1 MFFFSEQ
8 ISNQFEELT
17 NNITVKVDNEGNILA
32 KREEQFA
39 NQFKELTNNI
49 TVKMETERDIL
60 AKLKESIIQPSVAF
74 HVHNVKD
81 LVLDTKNEVLVFE
94 SIITNEGSGYDKS
107 TGIFTAPVEGT
118 YFFTVHVCTANSKY
132 SPIGLVLDSTFVARS
147 INYDTDSYTCS
158 SVSAIVRMKS
168 GGRVWVASTSG
179 STAYVLYTHNLH
191 IMNTFSG
198 MFIST

>member
-74 HVHNVKD
+74 HVHNVND
-81 LVLDTKNEVLVFE
+81 LVLDTNNEVLVFE

-107 TGIFTAPVEGT
+107 TGIFTAPIEGT

-147 INYDTDSYTCS
+147 INFDKDTYTCG
-158 SVSAIVRMKS
+158 SVSAIVKIKS
-168 GGRVWVASTSG
+168 GGQVWVASTNYDTGFVLSG
-179 STAYVLYTHNLH
+179 ENIYIT
-191 IMNTFSG
+191 NTFSG
-198 MFIST
+198 MLISK